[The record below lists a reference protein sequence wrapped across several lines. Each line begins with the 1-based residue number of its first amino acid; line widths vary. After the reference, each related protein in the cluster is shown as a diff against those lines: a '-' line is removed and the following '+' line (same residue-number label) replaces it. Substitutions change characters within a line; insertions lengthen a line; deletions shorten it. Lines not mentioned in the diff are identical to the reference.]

1 MAAGLQDQLVEME
14 RAHQNNLNVIEEI
27 EQENADIKEAAVR
40 IRKESEAKE
49 RTIKE
54 LNERIALTLEQQSK
68 QLAPLRN

>member
-1 MAAGLQDQLVEME
+1 ME

>member
-1 MAAGLQDQLVEME
+1 ME

-27 EQENADIKEAAVR
+27 ELENADIKEAAVR